1 MEPIAEPRDRFN
13 LRKALLLVE
22 RDIKALEEQDIHTF
36 DQSVLRRC
44 RARALPL
51 SLDAGDSLAPKF
63 FTSFAPSD
71 MPEPTP
77 EFVDR
82 EYNTD
87 ELTLSSER
95 GRLIYLFL
103 KSYMSEIIVDFP
115 EVHRTWLSKQIGDYN
130 IRNLYR
136 TLEPEYG
143 TLSRLHVG
151 KASKPHMKCIMHNDL
166 DIDDNHLLCGEVLT
180 VIRIM
185 LGQLKQ
191 KVFVNDMVAPVL
203 LFSLNQ
209 RHPRVMEAYFDD
221 FTFLNIAGFKTFA
234 QWFLGDPIGI
244 TSREAVRT

>member
-22 RDIKALEEQDIHTF
+22 RDIKALEKQEIHTL
-36 DQSVLRRC
+36 DQSVLTRC
-44 RARALPL
+44 RVRALPL

-95 GRLIYLFL
+95 GRLIYFYL
-103 KSYMSEIIVDFP
+103 KSYVSEMIVDFP
-115 EVHRTWLSKQIGDYN
+115 EVHRTWSSKQ
-130 IRNLYR
+130 
-136 TLEPEYG
+136 
-143 TLSRLHVG
+143 
-151 KASKPHMKCIMHNDL
+151 
-166 DIDDNHLLCGEVLT
+166 IDDNHLLCGEVLT

-191 KVFVNDMVAPVL
+191 KMFVNDMVAPVL

-209 RHPRVMEAYFDD
+209 RHPRVMEAYFDGQELLIRRTKSYD
-221 FTFLNIAGFKTFA
+221 FRFLNIAGFKTFT